1 MMGRWIAC
9 FILTGLMLGTTGC
22 GGDEK
27 AAKAPAADVGGP
39 KLPGADD
46 ANIDMPKKGAAR

>member
-22 GGDEK
+22 GGDEG